1 MAAHDALAWVMAR
14 VAEQWSAAVAA
25 RELAG
30 AGVPVFPVIPGG
42 KRPLTE
48 HGFHDATTDVARVES
63 WWRVSPAANI
73 GVPTGAASGVV
84 VVDVDVHGL
93 ADGHDAMGRARQA
106 GLVDGWL
113 LLVATPSGGTHAYY
127 PATPGVQQRSWQA
140 AQAGI
145 DFRGDGG
152 YIVVPPSAVDLG
164 GATAPYRVRQVNPGP
179 ASAIDAEGLRNFL
192 APRPP
197 LPPRP
202 REGARVQGL
211 EDIERLA
218 AWVAARQEGERN
230 RGLFWAACRL
240 AESNVPASD
249 ALDVLTAA
257 AGHAGLSG
265 REVSTTVRSA
275 YRTIGVLPS
284 PQRGSQPATGGTP
297 QRGSVRSEPLVFR
310 GLA

>member
-1 MAAHDALAWVMAR
+1 MAAHDALVSVMAR
-14 VAEQWSAAVAA
+14 VTEQWSAAVAA
-25 RELAG
+25 RELAVD
-30 AGVPVFPVIPGG
+30 GVPVFPAIPGG

-63 WWRVSPAANI
+63 WWRDSPAANI
-73 GVPTGAASGVV
+73 GVATGAASGVV
-84 VVDVDVHGL
+84 VVDVDVHGPIN
-93 ADGHDAMGRARQA
+93 GHGAMGRARQA

-127 PATPGVQQRSWQA
+127 RATPGVRQRSWQA
-140 AQAGI
+140 ARAGI

-164 GATAPYRVRQVNPGP
+164 GATVPYRVRQVNRGS

-192 APRPP
+192 DPRP

-202 REGARVQGL
+202 RESARVQGR
-211 EDIERLA
+211 EDVARLA

-230 RGLFWAACRL
+230 RSLFWAACRL

-257 AGHAGLSG
+257 AEHAGLSG

-275 YRTIGVLPS
+275 YRTAGALPS
-284 PQRGSQPATGGTP
+284 PQRGPQPATSDTP

>member
-1 MAAHDALAWVMAR
+1 
-14 VAEQWSAAVAA
+14 
-25 RELAG
+25 
-30 AGVPVFPVIPGG
+30 
-42 KRPLTE
+42 
-48 HGFHDATTDVARVES
+48 
-63 WWRVSPAANI
+63 
-73 GVPTGAASGVV
+73 
-84 VVDVDVHGL
+84 
-93 ADGHDAMGRARQA
+93 MGRARQA

-127 PATPGVQQRSWQA
+127 RATPGVRQRSWQA
-140 AQAGI
+140 ARAGI

-164 GATAPYRVRQVNPGP
+164 GATVPYRVRQVNRGS

-192 APRPP
+192 DPRP
-197 LPPRP
+197 LPSRP
-202 REGARVQGL
+202 RESARVQGR
-211 EDIERLA
+211 EDVARLA

-230 RGLFWAACRL
+230 RSLFWAACRL

-275 YRTIGVLPS
+275 YRTAGALPS
-284 PQRGSQPATGGTP
+284 PQRGPQPATSDTP

>member
-1 MAAHDALAWVMAR
+1 AAGAGSVSCCAGRCGKGAVMTAHDALASVMAR

-73 GVPTGAASGVV
+73 GVPTGAASGMV
-84 VVDVDVHGL
+84 VVDVDVHGPV
-93 ADGHDAMGRARQA
+93 DGHDAMGRARQA

-152 YIVVPPSAVDLG
+152 YIVVPPSVVDLG

-192 APRPP
+192 APRP

-211 EDIERLA
+211 E
-218 AWVAARQEGERN
+218 
-230 RGLFWAACRL
+230 
-240 AESNVPASD
+240 
-249 ALDVLTAA
+249 
-257 AGHAGLSG
+257 
-265 REVSTTVRSA
+265 
-275 YRTIGVLPS
+275 
-284 PQRGSQPATGGTP
+284 
-297 QRGSVRSEPLVFR
+297 
-310 GLA
+310 